1 MTSKPQTDPQRP
13 CWFVGAAYGGTEN
26 QLDRFLRDGIWE
38 NGWAAGGDN
47 RLNEQVNAMRPGDRI
62 AIKAVFAQK
71 RNLPFPNP
79 GEYTVGGMY
88 IKAIGKVTNNPG
100 NGLYVNVDWTPINP
114 PRSWYFIQ
122 YRQTIHEIVPGTSW
136 ETDALI
142 DFAFN
147 NTPQNL
153 NQFRNAPKWR
163 DRFGEPADKE

>member
-1 MTSKPQTDPQRP
+1 MTSTPQTDPQRP
-13 CWFVGAAYGGTEN
+13 CWFVGAAYGGTED
-26 QLDRFLRDGIWE
+26 QTARFLREGIWE
-38 NGWAAGGDN
+38 NGWAASSDN
-47 RLNEQVNAMRPGDRI
+47 RLHKQVNRMRPGDRI

-79 GEYTVGGMY
+79 GEHTIGGMY

-114 PRSWYFIQ
+114 HRAWYFIQ
-122 YRQTIHEIVPGTSW
+122 FRQTFHEVVPGTSW

-147 NTPQNL
+147 NKPQNF
-153 NQFRNAPKWR
+153 NQFRNAPNWR
-163 DRFGEPADKE
+163 ERFGGPEDKE